1 MNFTFDLQ
9 LFAHKKGVS
18 STRNGR
24 DSHSKRLGVK
34 EQAGTLVTA
43 GRVLVRQRGT
53 HFHPG
58 TNVGR
63 GKDDTLFAKVDGVVR
78 FETKHLGKKCVSVYE
93 EAAAE

>member
-24 DSHSKRLGVK
+24 DSHAKRLGVK

-63 GKDDTLFAKVDGVVR
+63 GKDDTLFAKIDGIVR
-78 FETKHLGKKCVSVYE
+78 FEVRHAGKKTVSVYAE
-93 EAAAE
+93 QAEA